1 MISLTFI
8 ILITVKFTDLKFETE
23 RITILAPISKIQMGK
38 PTINLVQEVR
48 VCENVH
54 RVSVIDNDDLDLK

>member
-23 RITILAPISKIQMGK
+23 RITILAPIFKIQMGK
-38 PTINLVQEVR
+38 PTINLVQE
-48 VCENVH
+48 ENVH